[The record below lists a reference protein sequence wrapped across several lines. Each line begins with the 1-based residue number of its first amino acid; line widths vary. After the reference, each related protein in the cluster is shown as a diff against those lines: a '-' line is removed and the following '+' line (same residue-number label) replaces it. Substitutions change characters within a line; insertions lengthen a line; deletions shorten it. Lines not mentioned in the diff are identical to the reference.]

1 MRHADLAP
9 AKSSTEFPA
18 PDRVDSTL
26 VRRFAEEAFVNIR
39 FIKILHLA
47 GVPILH
53 RAVRQL

>member
-1 MRHADLAP
+1 MRDADLAT
-9 AKSSTEFPA
+9 AMSSTQFPR

-26 VRRFAEEAFVNIR
+26 VRRLAEEALGNIR